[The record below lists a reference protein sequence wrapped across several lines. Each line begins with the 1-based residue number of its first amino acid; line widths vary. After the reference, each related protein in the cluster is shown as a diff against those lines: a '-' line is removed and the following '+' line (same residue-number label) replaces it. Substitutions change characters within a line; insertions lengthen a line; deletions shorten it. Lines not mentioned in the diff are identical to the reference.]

1 MKKILSA
8 IGTGLLAS
16 QAFVMNS
23 LHAVGL
29 PDDLSSISGFSTLQS
44 GTDIKGGIGKIIQQ
58 VLDFILIIAV
68 VYVIVA
74 GLRLI
79 VSGGDEG
86 EKDKSK
92 TTIIYVIVGIV
103 IVLFARVIVVSVNN
117 AFGK

>member
-1 MKKILSA
+1 MKKILSS

-16 QAFVMNS
+16 QAFVM
-23 LHAVGL
+23 HAFAKLTEPGTN
-29 PDDLSSISGFSTLQS
+29 DGFSGLIS
-44 GTDIKGGIGKIIQQ
+44 STDIKTGIGKIIQQ

-92 TTIIYVIVGIV
+92 TTIIYVIVGII

-117 AFGK
+117 AFGN